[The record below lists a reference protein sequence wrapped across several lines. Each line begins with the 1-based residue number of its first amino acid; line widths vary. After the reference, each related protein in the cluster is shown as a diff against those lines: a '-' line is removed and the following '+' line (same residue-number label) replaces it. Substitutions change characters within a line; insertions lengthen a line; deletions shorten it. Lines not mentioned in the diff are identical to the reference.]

1 VTNSPREFRRQ
12 DVLEAMLQQSA
23 STIEFLHECLT
34 NPPREGKNGGFV
46 YAYPEQTI
54 AWLEEIRAAVPERQ
68 PCFHSK
74 MVEGC
79 EGCADGARW
88 RAVMAYWRESRG

>member
-1 VTNSPREFRRQ
+1 MSDVTRE

-46 YAYPEQTI
+46 YSYPEQTL
-54 AWLEEIRAAVPERQ
+54 AWLKTIHGILPERDY
-68 PCFHSK
+68 CVHSK
-74 MVEGC
+74 VTEGC
-79 EGCADGARW
+79 QSCADGNRW
-88 RAVMAYWRESRG
+88 REVMGVWEADNG